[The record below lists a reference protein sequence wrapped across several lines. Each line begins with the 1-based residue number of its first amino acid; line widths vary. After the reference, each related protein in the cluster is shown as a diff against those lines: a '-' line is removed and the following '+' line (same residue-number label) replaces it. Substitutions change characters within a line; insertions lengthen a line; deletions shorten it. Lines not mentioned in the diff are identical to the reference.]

1 MTVRL
6 GEYFAADP
14 VVMAELAAYWA
25 VDQRQVELTGE
36 LRTALLE
43 LLHQ

>member
-1 MTVRL
+1 MTVEL
-6 GEYFAADP
+6 G